1 MKKKILKSLFVF
13 IIGFFLLTF
22 LDLVFGYTLTLTRC
36 LNNAYLSSLIFFST
50 LMYIIVRF
58 IRNRNW
64 KLLDWLSFFFILYP
78 LAAIFYL
85 LIVFLIGHVAFRQE
99 DALNV
104 VAIVGKPFIVSFTM
118 TVVLY
123 FSQKNQRKEIM
134 EESGDAR

>member
-22 LDLVFGYTLTLTRC
+22 VDLVFGNNLTLTRC
-36 LNNAYLSSLIFFST
+36 LDNAYLSSLIFFST

-85 LIVFLIGHVAFRQE
+85 LIVFLIGHVAFGFVFFTKKSKKR
-99 DALNV
+99 NNG
-104 VAIVGKPFIVSFTM
+104 GKRRCKVI
-118 TVVLY
+118 
-123 FSQKNQRKEIM
+123 
-134 EESGDAR
+134 